1 MIYLTDDEKLVNLTH
16 LGIVKAYIDKMENR
30 IHTLEMANESEVSTN
45 PFVIT
50 FANLDGLAVED
61 GVWNDTQVRMEY

>member
-1 MIYLTDDEKLVNLTH
+1 MASYEKLINLNHLSIIKTH
-16 LGIVKAYIDKMENR
+16 IDKIENR

-50 FANLDGLAVED
+50 FSNLDGLAIDD
-61 GVWNDTQVRMEY
+61 GVWNDKNARMEY

>member
-1 MIYLTDDEKLVNLTH
+1 MASYEKLINLNH
-16 LGIVKAYIDKMENR
+16 LSILKSYIDKMENR

-50 FANLDGLAVED
+50 FANLDGLVVED
-61 GVWNDTQVRMEY
+61 GVWNDTEVRMEY